1 MRRRDFIAASAGAL
15 AVWPISSF
23 AQQSGSPVIGF
34 LSAASS
40 EAFADRV
47 KAFREGLSEAGFE
60 EGRNVAIEFRWANFD
75 ASRLPALTSELVVRK
90 VNLIVTFGGTSPA
103 LAAKAATPDI
113 PIVFGAVSEDP
124 VRAGLVSSLAR
135 PGGNVTG
142 IVSLG
147 AEIGPKRMELLREM
161 LPAAKTFAVLVNQTS
176 VANIDAISKSYQ
188 DLAHALG
195 LRVQVLNVTTERD
208 LIGAFTEMARLG
220 ADGLVVAPDPYF
232 NSVRSQIAALC
243 REHNLPTVFQFREF
257 VAGGGLV
264 AYGASLPEGW
274 RLVGGYAGRI
284 LKGDKA
290 GDLPVQQAT
299 KLELIVNLRAA
310 KALGLSTPQTL
321 LARADEVIE

>member
-1 MRRRDFIAASAGAL
+1 MRRREFIGLVGSAAVA
-15 AVWPISSF
+15 WPVASD
-23 AQQSGSPVIGF
+23 AQQSANPVIGF
-34 LSAASS
+34 LSVASS
-40 EAFADRV
+40 DAFADRV
-47 KAFREGLSEAGFE
+47 RSFLEGLAKEGFQEA
-60 EGRNVAIEFRWANFD
+60 RNVTIEFRWANFD
-75 ASRLPALTSELVVRK
+75 ANRLPALTEELVGRR

-103 LAAKAATPDI
+103 LAAKTATTEI

-176 VANIDAISKSYQ
+176 VANFDAILKSYR
-188 DLAHALG
+188 DIAHALR
-195 LRVQVLNVTTERD
+195 LRVQVLNVTNERD
-208 LIGAFTEMARLG
+208 LIGAFNDVARLG

-232 NSVRSQIAALC
+232 NSVQSQIAALS
-243 REHNLPTVFQFREF
+243 RQHRVPTVFQFREF
-257 VAGGGLV
+257 VVDGGLV
-264 AYGASLPEGW
+264 AYGANLSEGW
-274 RLVGGYAGRI
+274 RLVGSYAGRI
-284 LKGDKA
+284 LKGDKPN
-290 GDLPVQQAT
+290 DLPVQRAT

-310 KALGLSTPQTL
+310 KALGLSVPPSL